1 MASLN
6 RTDFQILAVERL
18 EDAKALASLG
28 RYAAAFYLAGYSI
41 ECALKACIA
50 KRIQAGDWPPK
61 PKVVQNE
68 YYSHD
73 LSALLK
79 AAGLDTDLK
88 SYAGISAVFAKNWA
102 TVLDWTEERRYETA
116 VPRQQADEM
125 IAAIEDATDGI
136 LPWLRT
142 HY

>member
-50 KRIQAGDWPPK
+50 KRIQAGD
-61 PKVVQNE
+61 
-68 YYSHD
+68 
-73 LSALLK
+73 
-79 AAGLDTDLK
+79 
-88 SYAGISAVFAKNWA
+88 
-102 TVLDWTEERRYETA
+102 
-116 VPRQQADEM
+116 
-125 IAAIEDATDGI
+125 
-136 LPWLRT
+136 
-142 HY
+142 